1 MDGSY
6 VNFHNFSIDP
16 VRVKI
21 GECYSYARMIL
32 GKIRNL
38 LLDTFQQGFL
48 IMLKIDM
55 PSVILDT
62 ASYACP
68 MALKFYGSPGEA

>member
-1 MDGSY
+1 MDGSC

-21 GECYSYARMIL
+21 GEYCSYARMML

-38 LLDTFQQGFL
+38 FLDTFLIGFPNYAKNRHVTCYFGYSKFCL
-48 IMLKIDM
+48 
-55 PSVILDT
+55 PNGFEILW
-62 ASYACP
+62 
-68 MALKFYGSPGEA
+68 